1 MRGVLFAL
9 VLVAG
14 CHGKS
19 ASTTGG
25 GGGGS
30 DEAQCEPGRCLDDIS
45 KAIAEHRTESRAC
58 YDAAAKKTPGL
69 AGRVIINFRIDDK
82 GAVIEA
88 SQGMQDEQIQD
99 DGLVTCLTDEIN
111 KVTFAPSKLGK
122 TTRAYHQFEFGSNG
136 DGGK

>member
-1 MRGVLFAL
+1 MRGFLFAL
-9 VLVAG
+9 ALVAAG

-19 ASTTGG
+19 ASTTSG

-58 YDAAAKKTPGL
+58 YDAAAKKTPG
-69 AGRVIINFRIDDK
+69 
-82 GAVIEA
+82 
-88 SQGMQDEQIQD
+88 
-99 DGLVTCLTDEIN
+99 
-111 KVTFAPSKLGK
+111 
-122 TTRAYHQFEFGSNG
+122 